1 MRWSARFSYRQRD
14 VIPMT
19 RGAASATWSQA
30 QINHKPFAV
39 IDRITKRYGIAT
51 VLDEISFSIHEGEVH
66 AIVGENGAGKS
77 TIARVL
83 AGLARPDSG
92 HITIDGESISDFSV
106 RAAEVRGVVLI
117 HQELALAEHLD
128 VAANMFLGHE
138 LHRGALLSIGE
149 MTRRARAMLARL
161 GSSVRP
167 RQRVSSLPVSDKQ
180 MVEIAK
186 ALLRDAKLI
195 IMDEPTA
202 VLTSRET
209 ENLFTQVERLRREGV
224 AVVFVSHK
232 LDEVKRIADRV
243 TVLRDGRY
251 QGTWNIEDVTAQ
263 QIANLMVGR
272 ELNQIYP
279 PKAAA
284 PASKV
289 ALSINDFS
297 ADIPSPPVTFDIFAG
312 EILGVAGLVGSGRTE
327 LFESL
332 VALRGSRGGDLA
344 LWGQAIRRSTYRAM
358 LEAGVVYITEDRK
371 GRGLL
376 LDETIAHNVSFL
388 DQILSRC
395 RLVDVGKERKARD
408 WAVREFSIDAPYPNV
423 RVGSLSGGN
432 QQKVMLA
439 KSLLN
444 QPGVIIIDEPTR
456 GIDVGTR
463 AQIYRMLRR
472 LANGGNAV
480 VAISSDM
487 QEVVGLSDRVMVMR
501 DNAIAGFLT
510 GTDISE
516 EQTVQLAAGVANNSY
531 DGRK

>member
-1 MRWSARFSYRQRD
+1 
-14 VIPMT
+14 MT
-19 RGAASATWSQA
+19 RGAASATRSQA

-39 IDRITKRYGIAT
+39 IDRITKSYGIAT

-92 HITIDGESISDFSV
+92 HITIDGEIISDFSV

-149 MTRRARAMLARL
+149 MTRRAREMLARL
-161 GSSVRP
+161 GSSVTP

-186 ALLRDAKLI
+186 ALLRDVKLI

-232 LDEVKRIADRV
+232 LEEVKRIADRV

-279 PKAAA
+279 PKSAA
-284 PASKV
+284 PASKI
-289 ALSINDFS
+289 ALSINGFS
-297 ADIPSPPVTFDIFAG
+297 ADIQSLPITFDIFAG

-344 LWGQAIRRSTYRAM
+344 LWGQAIRHSTYRAM

-395 RLVDVGKERKARD
+395 RLVDAGKERKARD

-444 QPGVIIIDEPTR
+444 QPRVIIIDEPTR

-472 LANGGNAV
+472 LADEGNAV

-516 EQTVQLAAGVANNSY
+516 EEIVQLAAGVANNSH
-531 DGRK
+531 DGGK